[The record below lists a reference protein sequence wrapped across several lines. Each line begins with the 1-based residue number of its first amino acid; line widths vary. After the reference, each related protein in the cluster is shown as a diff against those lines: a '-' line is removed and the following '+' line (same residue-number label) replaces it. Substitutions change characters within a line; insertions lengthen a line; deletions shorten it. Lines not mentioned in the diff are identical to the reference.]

1 MTEYE
6 RWLNQPLDDPDLTEE
21 LQSIQGQEEEINDRF
36 YMDLEFG
43 TAGLRGVIGA
53 GTNRMNVYTVRKA
66 TQGLANYLLKHAN
79 GKPQSVAIAHDSRNK
94 GVLFCQQSAAVLAA
108 NGYPDPSHTA
118 RQLEQEDI
126 GGDVLLLTMEDR
138 QKSQIWET
146 FENAPHVFTLR
157 EYAGESGD
165 VPALY
170 GQPLAVYSQ
179 CYTELELLLRKV
191 VVRLN
196 EEEEL

>member
-1 MTEYE
+1 M
-6 RWLNQPLDDPDLTEE
+6 
-21 LQSIQGQEEEINDRF
+21 
-36 YMDLEFG
+36 
-43 TAGLRGVIGA
+43 
-53 GTNRMNVYTVRKA
+53 
-66 TQGLANYLLKHAN
+66 
-79 GKPQSVAIAHDSRNK
+79 
-94 GVLFCQQSAAVLAA
+94 LAA

>member
-1 MTEYE
+1 MIRYKKVIFVDTSDNCRAPMAELILK
-6 RWLNQPLDDPDLTEE
+6 RKFLTNPLEI
-21 LQSIQGQEEEINDRF
+21 QSR
-36 YMDLEFG
+36 
-43 TAGLRGVIGA
+43 GLV
-53 GTNRMNVYTVRKA
+53 
-66 TQGLANYLLKHAN
+66 
-79 GKPQSVAIAHDSRNK
+79 
-94 GVLFCQQSAAVLAA
+94 VLFPEPLNPKAEAVLAA

-191 VVRLN
+191 VARLN